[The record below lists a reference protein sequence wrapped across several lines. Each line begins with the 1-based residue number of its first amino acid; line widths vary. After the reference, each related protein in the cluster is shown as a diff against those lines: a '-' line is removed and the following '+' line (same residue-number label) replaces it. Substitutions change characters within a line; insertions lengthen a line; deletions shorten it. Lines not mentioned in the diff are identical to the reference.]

1 MMKANPPE
9 PASMRTI
16 NTLLSLLLFALFGTA
31 CSSQQTYASGQTW
44 QRNECNK
51 IIDMQERQRC
61 VAKSNDSYDT
71 YQKQVDDLKKPTLP
85 E

>member
-1 MMKANPPE
+1 MMEMNPPE
-9 PASMRTI
+9 PASMRMI
-16 NTLLSLLLFALFGTA
+16 PLLTVIVIGLLDAA

-61 VAKSNDSYDT
+61 VTKANDSYDT
-71 YQKQVDDLKKPTLP
+71 YQKQVDDLKKPTRT

>member
-1 MMKANPPE
+1 
-9 PASMRTI
+9 MRNI
-16 NTLLSLLLFALFGTA
+16 PLLTLLLISLLGSA
-31 CSSQQTYASGQTW
+31 CSSQQTYATGQTW

-61 VAKSNDSYDT
+61 VAKANDSYDT
-71 YQKQVDDLKKPTLP
+71 YQKQVDDLKKPTRT

>member
-1 MMKANPPE
+1 
-9 PASMRTI
+9 MRFAH
-16 NTLLSLLLFALFGTA
+16 LLALIAASLLGAA
-31 CSSQQTYASGQTW
+31 CSSQQTYASGQTL

-61 VAKSNDSYDT
+61 VAKANDSYDT
-71 YQKQVDDLKKPTLP
+71 YQKQVDDLKKPTRT

>member
-1 MMKANPPE
+1 
-9 PASMRTI
+9 MRFVH
-16 NTLLSLLLFALFGTA
+16 LLTVIVTGLLGAA
-31 CSSQQTYASGQTW
+31 CSSRQTCTSGQTW

-61 VAKSNDSYDT
+61 VAKADESYDT
-71 YQKQVDDLKKPTLP
+71 YQKQVDDLKKPTRT

>member
-1 MMKANPPE
+1 
-9 PASMRTI
+9 MRFVHHLTI
-16 NTLLSLLLFALFGTA
+16 LVTGLLGAA

-61 VAKSNDSYDT
+61 VARANDSYDT
-71 YQKQVDDLKKPTLP
+71 YQKQVDDLKKPTRT

>member
-1 MMKANPPE
+1 
-9 PASMRTI
+9 MRFVHHLTI
-16 NTLLSLLLFALFGTA
+16 LVAGLLGTA

-51 IIDMQERQRC
+51 LIDMQERQRC
-61 VAKSNDSYDT
+61 VAKANDSYET
-71 YQKQVDDLKKPTLP
+71 YQKQVDDIKKPTRT